1 MLKCLVAE
9 GDVREDFR
17 VGQEAD
23 LGSGAARIVFGG
35 ISAGGDDMQRV
46 YDFTAGEGDQI
57 DLAVLHD
64 LDLGPFGQGVDAF
77 HAHTVQTTGDF
88 VDVVVELSAGVEL
101 GHDDLN
107 GRPAADRGVLVHHGI
122 DRHASTVVDHR
133 A

>member
-9 GDVREDFR
+9 GDVREDIR

-35 ISAGGDDMQRV
+35 IGAGGDDVQRID
-46 YDFTAGEGDQI
+46 DFAAGEGDQI
-57 DLAVLHD
+57 DLAVLYD

-77 HAHTVQTTGDF
+77 HAHAVQTTGDF
-88 VDVVVELSAGVEL
+88 VDVVVEFSAGVEL
-101 GHDDLN
+101 GHDDLD
-107 GRPAADRGVLVHHGI
+107 GGPAADGGVLMNHGI
-122 DRHASTVVDHR
+122 DGHASAVVDHR